1 VALAAADEAG
11 SMDPDLSKEVL
22 DVRKVI
28 EKSTSKVSLRD
39 LEKKGFRQ
47 VKVLRAGDINQ
58 LIFKAV
64 QNVLAKQPRG
74 AGMSE
79 EERQKIINDA
89 RAELDAQMAAMREL
103 QTESTRVQEESQRV
117 EEKAR
122 VTEQAYKN
130 LEAKLVQVNE
140 QFKVREA
147 ALQRERE
154 AFARDKQALYEKGLE
169 GQQSTARQ
177 FEGQV
182 ADLRNQLRA
191 AEQRAAGLEGAVP
204 RQEHEDTMARAK
216 QRLAELQ
223 QEVQETESRA
233 QRYKK
238 HNDQLEE
245 SEAKKAR
252 QISALEDEVKSLKEE
267 LAAAPQATASGF
279 GAVDGAELQRMR
291 FEMEQQSAEMRALI
305 TGLAGTL
312 ATARPVAQ
320 ADNGEVA
327 KQLKAMQSSLA
338 DQLRRSIGTLGKGGR
353 DNFDLSPEAAAALF
367 ASGKDDVV
375 LETNINT
382 IAVKE
387 QSAAGVKDKLSKLKN
402 MRGGGPK

>member
-1 VALAAADEAG
+1 
-11 SMDPDLSKEVL
+11 MDPDLSKEVL

-79 EERQKIINDA
+79 EERQKIIADA
-89 RAELDAQMAAMREL
+89 RAELDQQMAAMREM
-103 QTESTRVQEESQRV
+103 QQESQRIEAERAQLEAKAAQL
-117 EEKAR
+117 EEKA
-122 VTEQAYKN
+122 VQTEQAYRN
-130 LEAKLVQVNE
+130 LEAKLAQVNQQFQARE
-140 QFKVREA
+140 Q

-154 AFARDKQALYEKGLE
+154 AFARDKQSLYEKGLE
-169 GQQSTARQ
+169 GQQSAARQ
-177 FEGQV
+177 FEGQIQ
-182 ADLRNQLRA
+182 DLRNQLRA
-191 AEQRAAGLEGAVP
+191 AEQRSAGLEGAVP
-204 RQEHEDTMARAK
+204 RQEHEETVARHK

-267 LAAAPQATASGF
+267 LAAAPQATTSGF
-279 GAVDGAELQRMR
+279 GSVDGSELQRMR
-291 FEMEQQSAEMRALI
+291 FEMEQRDAEMRSLI
-305 TGLAGTL
+305 SGLAGTL
-312 ATARPVAQ
+312 ASARQPVAA

-338 DQLRRSIGTLGKGGR
+338 DQLRRSIGTLGKGGGK
-353 DNFDLSPEAAAALF
+353 DFDLSPEAAAALF
-367 ASGKDDVV
+367 ASGKDDVQ
-375 LETNINT
+375 LETNIGT

-402 MRGGGPK
+402 LRGGGPK

>member
-1 VALAAADEAG
+1 
-11 SMDPDLSKEVL
+11 MDPDLSKEVL

-79 EERQKIINDA
+79 EERQKIIADA
-89 RAELDAQMAAMREL
+89 RADLDAQMAAMREL
-103 QTESTRVQEESQRV
+103 QQESARIEAESKKV
-117 EEKAR
+117 EEKAAL
-122 VTEQAYKN
+122 TEQAYKN
-130 LEAKLVQVNE
+130 LEAKLGQVNQ
-140 QFKVREA
+140 QFQAREA

-204 RQEHEDTMARAK
+204 RQEHEETLARAK

-267 LAAAPQATASGF
+267 LAAAPQATTSGF
-279 GAVDGAELQRMR
+279 GSVDGAELQRMR
-291 FEMEQQSAEMRALI
+291 FEMEQQSQEMRALI

-312 ATARPVAQ
+312 ATNRAPAV
-320 ADNGEVA
+320 ADNGDAVA

-353 DNFDLSPEAAAALF
+353 DSFDLSPEAAAALF

-375 LETNINT
+375 LETNMNT

>member
-1 VALAAADEAG
+1 
-11 SMDPDLSKEVL
+11 MDPDLSKEVL

-79 EERQKIINDA
+79 EERQKIIADA
-89 RAELDAQMAAMREL
+89 RAELDQQMAAMREM
-103 QTESTRVQEESQRV
+103 QQESQRI
-117 EEKAR
+117 EA
-122 VTEQAYKN
+122 EQAYRN
-130 LEAKLVQVNE
+130 LEAKLGQVNQQFQARE
-140 QFKVREA
+140 Q

-154 AFARDKQALYEKGLE
+154 AFARDKQSLYEKGLE
-169 GQQSTARQ
+169 GQQSAARQ
-177 FEGQV
+177 FEGQIQ
-182 ADLRNQLRA
+182 DLRNQLCA

-204 RQEHEDTMARAK
+204 RQEHEDTLARAK
-216 QRLAELQ
+216 SRLSELQ

-252 QISALEDEVKSLKEE
+252 QISALEDEIKSLKEE
-267 LAAAPQATASGF
+267 LAAAPQPTASGF
-279 GAVDGAELQRMR
+279 GSVDGSELQRMR
-291 FEMEQQSAEMRALI
+291 FEMEQRDSEMRALI
-305 TGLAGTL
+305 SGLAGTL
-312 ATARPVAQ
+312 ASARQAPVAA

-338 DQLRRSIGTLGKGGR
+338 DQLRRSIGTLGKGGGK
-353 DNFDLSPEAAAALF
+353 DFDLSPEAAAALF

-375 LETNINT
+375 LETNIST

-387 QSAAGVKDKLSKLKN
+387 QQAAGVKDKLSKLKN

>member
-1 VALAAADEAG
+1 
-11 SMDPDLSKEVL
+11 MDPDLSKEVL

-79 EERQKIINDA
+79 EERQKIIADA
-89 RAELDAQMAAMREL
+89 RAELDQQMAAMREM
-103 QTESTRVQEESQRV
+103 QQESQRI
-117 EEKAR
+117 EAERAQLEAKA
-122 VTEQAYKN
+122 VQTEQAYKN
-130 LEAKLVQVNE
+130 LEAKLGQVNQQFQARE
-140 QFKVREA
+140 Q

-154 AFARDKQALYEKGLE
+154 AFARDKQSLYEKGLE
-169 GQQSTARQ
+169 GQQSAARQ
-177 FEGQV
+177 FEGQIS
-182 ADLRNQLRA
+182 DLRNQLRA

-204 RQEHEDTMARAK
+204 RQEHEDTLARAK
-216 QRLAELQ
+216 QRIAELQ

-291 FEMEQQSAEMRALI
+291 FEMEQRDSEMRALI
-305 TGLAGTL
+305 SGLAGTL
-312 ATARPVAQ
+312 ANARPAPQ

-338 DQLRRSIGTLGKGGR
+338 DQLRRSIGTLGKGGGK
-353 DNFDLSPEAAAALF
+353 DFDLSPEAAAALF

-375 LETNINT
+375 LETNIST

-402 MRGGGPK
+402 LRGGGPK

>member
-1 VALAAADEAG
+1 
-11 SMDPDLSKEVL
+11 MDPDLSKEVL

-79 EERQKIINDA
+79 EERQKIISDA
-89 RAELDAQMAAMREL
+89 RAELDQQMAAMREM
-103 QTESTRVQEESQRV
+103 QQESQRIEAERAAI
-117 EEKAR
+117 EEKAAQ
-122 VTEQAYKN
+122 TEQAYKN
-130 LEAKLVQVNE
+130 LEAKLGQVNQQFQARE
-140 QFKVREA
+140 Q

-154 AFARDKQALYEKGLE
+154 AFARDKQSLYEKGLE

-177 FEGQV
+177 FEGQI

-204 RQEHEDTMARAK
+204 RQEHEETLARAK
-216 QRLAELQ
+216 SRIAELQ

-267 LAAAPQATASGF
+267 LAAAPQPTASGF
-279 GAVDGAELQRMR
+279 GSVDGSELQRMR
-291 FEMEQQSAEMRALI
+291 FEMEQRDSEMRALI
-305 TGLAGTL
+305 SGLAGTL
-312 ATARPVAQ
+312 ASARAPVAA

-338 DQLRRSIGTLGKGGR
+338 DQLRRSIGTLGKGGGK
-353 DNFDLSPEAAAALF
+353 DFDLSPEAAAALF
-367 ASGKDDVV
+367 ASGKDDVQ